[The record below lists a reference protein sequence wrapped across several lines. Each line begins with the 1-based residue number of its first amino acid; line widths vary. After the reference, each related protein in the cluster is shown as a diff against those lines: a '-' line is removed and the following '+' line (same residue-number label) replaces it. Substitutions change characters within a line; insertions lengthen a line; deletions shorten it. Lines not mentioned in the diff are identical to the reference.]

1 MPELISCTVLPQGN
15 LTSWHQNSL
24 TNYHIIVK
32 IMNKSWNYS
41 IYDTCIMCFLNLF
54 HRYSIII
61 AIVSLTFC
69 CPNYS
74 EHTITQS
81 KYKKERRKYFD
92 NSSWSAARVLI
103 LPCKCNYPRGD
114 SCLVRCCTS
123 VQFSI
128 EYILDDKFCL
138 GKRYSCRGGKGIL
151 TPKIAGLTVF
161 HVLSYSLSPFFS
173 VLRLRCSER
182 Q

>member
-81 KYKKERRKYFD
+81 KYKYMCTKRKGE
-92 NSSWSAARVLI
+92 SILTILVEAPHASWSCHANAIIR
-103 LPCKCNYPRGD
+103 
-114 SCLVRCCTS
+114 
-123 VQFSI
+123 
-128 EYILDDKFCL
+128 E
-138 GKRYSCRGGKGIL
+138 GIL
-151 TPKIAGLTVF
+151 
-161 HVLSYSLSPFFS
+161 VLSVAAQVCNS
-173 VLRLRCSER
+173 VLNIYWTTNFVWANDIHAVGEKVS
-182 Q
+182 